1 MSTHGE
7 GSFREG
13 TAELG
18 VKENMENNIFRLC
31 VYIYIHIYI
40 VVYIYIHEASLMAQ
54 W

>member
-18 VKENMENNIFRLC
+18 VKENVENNIFRLC
-31 VYIYIHIYI
+31 IYIYSCVYIHT
-40 VVYIYIHEASLMAQ
+40 
-54 W
+54 